1 MVDRRRFLKMLM
13 GSAAGFFSLGGY
25 AFAVEPRHRLAVTR
39 HDLMPP
45 RWPVGAPP
53 LTVALLSDI
62 HISDPWMPLERVDHI
77 VATANSLGVDMIL
90 LLGDYLAGV
99 PGFRRVAI
107 EDMAAA
113 LGRLRAPLGVHAIMG
128 NHDYRWRRTPTPL
141 VGALRAAGI
150 DVLLNQS
157 RRIRG
162 HGHDFWLAGT
172 ESSLAWGLDGG
183 DGRDDLAA
191 TLAAI
196 DDDRPIVLMAHEPA
210 QFEGVPDRV
219 AVTFSGHT
227 HGGQVALPLIGAPI
241 SHHGTAHGWVRG
253 HYLHQG
259 RHLVVTSGLGLSFLP
274 IRFMVP
280 PEIAVV
286 TLRAAPIA

>member
-1 MVDRRRFLKMLM
+1 MIDRRRFLQMLL

-25 AFAVEPRHRLAVTR
+25 AFAVEPRHRLSVAEY
-39 HDLMPP
+39 DLALP
-45 RWPVGAPP
+45 RWPAGAPP
-53 LTVALLSDI
+53 LKVALLSDI
-62 HISDPWMPLERVDHI
+62 HISDPWMPLERVEHI
-77 VATANSLGVDMIL
+77 VATANSLDVDVIL

-99 PGFRRVAI
+99 PGFRRVPI
-107 EDMAAA
+107 EAMAAA
-113 LGRLRAPLGVHAIMG
+113 LGQLQAPLGVHAIVG

-172 ESSLAWGLDGG
+172 ESALAGGLDGS
-183 DGRDDLAA
+183 DGRDDLEA
-191 TLAAI
+191 TLAGV
-196 DDDRPIVLMAHEPA
+196 DGERPVVLMAHEPT
-210 QFEGVPDRV
+210 QFESVSDRV

-227 HGGQVALPLIGAPI
+227 HGGQVALPLIGAPV
-241 SHHGTAHGWVRG
+241 SHHSTVHGWVRG
-253 HYLHQG
+253 HYVHQG
-259 RHLVVTSGLGLSFLP
+259 RHLVVTSGLGMSLLP

-286 TLRAAPIA
+286 TLRAATVA